1 MDTQRNHAT
10 LLPNLITMGN
20 AVCGFVALTLVAGIH
35 IEEGEVA
42 GLENLKSAAW
52 CILLGMIFDVFDGR
66 VARMT
71 GGTSGIGAQ
80 LDSLADLVTFGLAP
94 AGLVV
99 TLNRVASTGH
109 PAWKSVVWVFGLAYF
124 LGAML
129 RLARFNDEHS
139 PDEEDHLCFK
149 GLPTPAAAGV
159 VSGLVLVFF
168 WLKEWKS
175 WELTQIADSP
185 PAFAAS
191 MQGAIPALL
200 PFLAFFLGFAMVS
213 NRFTYPHI
221 ASGLVARKQ
230 SFDTFVYIVFGVV
243 LAAVMVEPILCLVF
257 LGYLFWTPISRV
269 FSGKSRGGDE
279 DDAEQGASEAAS

>member
-20 AVCGFVALTLVAGIH
+20 AVCGFVALTFVAGTDVTA
-35 IEEGEVA
+35 GEVTR
-42 GLENLKSAAW
+42 LENLKTAAW
-52 CILLGMIFDVFDGR
+52 CILLGMVFDVFDGR

-109 PAWKSVVWVFGLAYF
+109 PGWKSVVWVFGLAYF

-129 RLARFNDEHS
+129 RLARFNVEHT
-139 PDEEDHLCFK
+139 PAEEDHLCFK

-159 VSGLVLVFF
+159 VAGLVLVFF
-168 WLKEWKS
+168 WLKEWTS
-175 WELTQIADSP
+175 WELLALADAP
-185 PAFAAS
+185 PPFAAS
-191 MQGAIPALL
+191 IQGAIPALL

-213 NRFTYPHI
+213 NRFKYQHI
-221 ASGLVARKQ
+221 ASGIVARKQ
-230 SFDTFVYIVFGVV
+230 SFDTFVYLVFGLT
-243 LAAVMVEPILCLVF
+243 LAVVMVEPIICIVF
-257 LGYLFWTPISRV
+257 LGYLFWTPISRLLPGV
-269 FSGKSRGGDE
+269 GRSNTQS
-279 DDAEQGASEAAS
+279 AEG

>member
-1 MDTQRNHAT
+1 MDHQRNHAT

-20 AVCGFVALTLVAGIH
+20 AVCGFVALTFVAGTH
-35 IEEGEVA
+35 IEAGEVA
-42 GLENLKSAAW
+42 RLENLRTAAW
-52 CILLGMIFDVFDGR
+52 CILLGMVFDVFDGR

-71 GGTSGIGAQ
+71 GGSSAIGAQ

-94 AGLVV
+94 AGLLV

-129 RLARFNDEHS
+129 RLARFNVEHS

-159 VSGLVLVFF
+159 VAGLVLVFF

-175 WELTQIADSP
+175 WELRAIAETA
-185 PAFAAS
+185 PAFASAV
-191 MQGAIPALL
+191 QGAIPALL

-213 NRFTYPHI
+213 NRFKYQHI
-221 ASGLVARKQ
+221 ASGIVARKQ
-230 SFDTFVYIVFGVV
+230 SFDTFVYLVFGLI
-243 LAAVMVEPILCLVF
+243 LAVVMVEPIICLVF
-257 LGYLFWTPISRV
+257 LGYLFWTPASRLLGTLRR
-269 FSGKSRGGDE
+269 SPRPGGAVE
-279 DDAEQGASEAAS
+279 